1 MSSENLEQI
10 VARAVE
16 DEKFRELLFKN
27 AEQALAGIELTE
39 KEIEMLKNLATE
51 NFDKGARELERR
63 ISSNRLI

>member
-1 MSSENLEQI
+1 MSAENLQKI

-39 KEIEMLKNLATE
+39 QELATLKNLAAE
-51 NFDKGARELERR
+51 NFDAGARDLERR
-63 ISSNRLI
+63 ISRNRLI